1 MLQWDPDASSF
12 LNACRDVAVGR
23 RLSHLRHA
31 LGLTQRQLAEILN
44 ITGPRWANYEVGT
57 SRIPV
62 AIALRLVEKWEVSLD
77 WIYYGNGA
85 MMPKSLLRKIKAAAR
100 ASMSRMER
108 SPKDR
113 K

>member
-1 MLQWDPDASSF
+1 MLQWDPDASNYSD
-12 LNACRDVAVGR
+12 ACRYVAVGR

-31 LGLTQRQLAEILN
+31 LGQTQRQLAANLN

-62 AIALRLVEKWEVSLD
+62 DVALRLVEKWEVSLD
-77 WIYYGNGA
+77 WIYYGNEA
-85 MMPKSLLRKIKAAAR
+85 MMPEQLLKAIKAAA
-100 ASMSRMER
+100 
-108 SPKDR
+108 K

>member
-12 LNACRDVAVGR
+12 LAACRDVAVGR
-23 RLSHLRHA
+23 RLSNLRHA
-31 LGLTQRQLAEILN
+31 LGQTQRQLAANLN

-62 AIALRLVEKWEVSLD
+62 DIALRLVEKWEVSLD

-85 MMPKSLLRKIKAAAR
+85 IMPKPLLRTIKAAAKEPTR
-100 ASMSRMER
+100 RVGRLSKET
-108 SPKDR
+108 K
-113 K
+113 

>member
-1 MLQWDPDASSF
+1 MLQWDPAASSYSD
-12 LNACRDVAVGR
+12 ACRYVSVGR

-31 LGLTQRQLAEILN
+31 LGLTQRQLAANLN

-62 AIALRLVEKWEVSLD
+62 DVALQLVEKWEVSLD
-77 WIYYGNGA
+77 WIYYGNET
-85 MMPKSLLRKIKAAAR
+85 MMPKQLLKAIKAVA
-100 ASMSRMER
+100 
-108 SPKDR
+108 K

>member
-62 AIALRLVEKWEVSLD
+62 DIALRLVEKWEVSLD
-77 WIYYGNGA
+77 WIYYGNEI
-85 MMPKSLLRKIKAAAR
+85 MMPKQLLKAIKAVA
-100 ASMSRMER
+100 
-108 SPKDR
+108 K

>member
-1 MLQWDPDASSF
+1 MFQWDPDASSF
-12 LNACRDVAVGR
+12 PDACRNSAVGR
-23 RLSHLRHA
+23 RLSYLRHA

-62 AIALRLVEKWEVSLD
+62 DIALRLVEKWEVSLD

-85 MMPKSLLRKIKAAAR
+85 MMPKPLLR
-100 ASMSRMER
+100 
-108 SPKDR
+108 D
-113 K
+113 

>member
-31 LGLTQRQLAEILN
+31 LGLTQRQLAEILS

-62 AIALRLVEKWEVSLD
+62 DIALRLVEKWEVSLD

-85 MMPKSLLRKIKAAAR
+85 IMPNSLLRKIKAAAR

-108 SPKDR
+108 SPKDS